1 MQRSSAPPVLGD
13 FDKLLPAKI
22 TGASVRCGN
31 EWVIPLRHATEAV
44 NIAGEHLIAVLGVEI
59 PRILPTDSAWK
70 DIPGTSSSST
80 NDWGAFVF
88 QNNQA
93 AAQYIAENQFGE
105 GYGYTLTTTSGEEFG
120 HPQRSDKM
128 SNGKFVILKIK
139 RQNTPSPSRT
149 GKSSNSPGIRA

>member
-59 PRILPTDSAWK
+59 PRILPHGFGVEGYTGYEFK
-70 DIPGTSSSST
+70 FH

-120 HPQRSDKM
+120 HLRDQ
-128 SNGKFVILKIK
+128 IK
-139 RQNTPSPSRT
+139 
-149 GKSSNSPGIRA
+149 